1 MTTRTIYQVQ
11 GKEYATEPE
20 ARAHLVSI
28 LGFPV
33 HSVDW
38 LDVTSFHDGAN
49 GIRRYIA
56 GVVNEQIEPDGISDL
71 DEYLKRYRQP
81 RTPPSKP
88 ETPEN
93 PVQSADDVQSDEA

>member
-38 LDVTSFHDGAN
+38 LDVTSFHDGSK

-71 DEYLKRYRQP
+71 DEYLKRYRQAGK
-81 RTPPSKP
+81 PSKAQ
-88 ETPEN
+88 E
-93 PVQSADDVQSDEA
+93 